1 MAKAGFDFKEAT
13 KSVNGVGSATIVL
26 GEREYVITERK
37 RQAQADWR
45 KRFENA
51 FESVSDLVVMM
62 LKQIDKDIPGLKAA
76 PVNGNESAPDAAADE
91 SNVSITTAEER
102 EQAQIE
108 AEQAQ
113 MAEAKGFL
121 ISLLARA
128 NNLVSGVLDEAL
140 ELVVS
145 YSPSLTADRDYILT
159 EVYDSQI
166 VDALVEVLQLAYP
179 FGSLINQL
187 GKMGKLKGTGSAQ
200 SKT

>member
-1 MAKAGFDFKEAT
+1 MAKAGFDFKEVT

-26 GEREYVITERK
+26 GEREYIITERK
-37 RQAQADWR
+37 RQAQAEWR
-45 KRFENA
+45 KRFEDA

-76 PVNGNESAPDAAADE
+76 PVNGNESAPDAAAEDTG
-91 SNVSITTAEER
+91 VTVITAQER
-102 EQAQIE
+102 
-108 AEQAQ
+108 EQAQ

-145 YSPSLTADRDYILT
+145 YSPSLTADRDYILS

-187 GKMGKLKGTGSAQ
+187 GKMGKLKGTGSAP

>member
-1 MAKAGFDFKEAT
+1 MTKAGFDFKAAT
-13 KSVNGVGSATIVL
+13 KSVNGIGTATIVL

-45 KRFENA
+45 KRFEDA
-51 FESVSDLVVMM
+51 FEAVSDLVVMM
-62 LKQIDKDIPGLKAA
+62 LKQIDKDIPGLKAE
-76 PVNGNESAPDAAADE
+76 PTETAPDAAADE

-102 EQAQIE
+102 
-108 AEQAQ
+108 EQAQ

-187 GKMGKLKGTGSAQ
+187 GKMGRLPGTGSEK

>member
-1 MAKAGFDFKEAT
+1 MTKAGFDFKAAT
-13 KSVNGVGSATIVL
+13 KSVNGIGTATIVL

-37 RQAQADWR
+37 RQAQAEWR
-45 KRFENA
+45 KRFEDA

-62 LKQIDKDIPGLKAA
+62 LKQIDKDIPGLKAE
-76 PVNGNESAPDAAADE
+76 PTETAPDAAADE

-102 EQAQIE
+102 
-108 AEQAQ
+108 EQAQ

-187 GKMGKLKGTGSAQ
+187 GKMGRLPGTGSEK

>member
-13 KSVNGVGSATIVL
+13 KAVNGVGTATLHL

-45 KRFENA
+45 KRFEDA
-51 FESVSDLVVMM
+51 FEAVSDLVVMM
-62 LKQIDKDIPGLKAA
+62 LKQIDKDIPGLKAE
-76 PVNGNESAPDAAADE
+76 PTETAPDAAADE

-102 EQAQIE
+102 
-108 AEQAQ
+108 EQAQ

-187 GKMGKLKGTGSAQ
+187 GKMGRLPGTGSEK